1 MKIMVGS
8 DEAGFEMKG
17 LISKLLLEKGHE
29 VIDVGVYNED
39 PVLYPDIAVKGA
51 LKILEGEVEKGILIC
66 GTGIGMAMTANRIPG
81 IRAAVCHD
89 SYSTE
94 RSVLSNDAQIMCMG
108 ARVIGPE
115 LAKMLVSQWIEL
127 KYVDGRSTPKIE
139 RMMEYDSQYKKEV

>member
-1 MKIMVGS
+1 MVGS
-8 DEAGFEMKG
+8 DEAGFAMKEE
-17 LISKLLLEKGHE
+17 ISKLLLEKGHE

-51 LKILEGEVEKGILIC
+51 LKILEGEAEKGILIC

-89 SYSTE
+89 AYSTE

-108 ARVIGPE
+108 ARVIGLE
-115 LAKMLVSQWIEL
+115 LAKMLVSEWIEL

-139 RMMEYDSQYKKEV
+139 RMMQYDAEYKKEK